1 MPDIERE
8 PGSMDPVTDPDTAA
22 EPYAEPLPQTPRDP
36 RPEPGDPPA
45 RVRGDA
51 QSIVDPVGDS
61 ADDGSRRWDPRTQTT
76 DQREGG

>member
-1 MPDIERE
+1 MRDIEQE
-8 PGSMDPVTDPDTAA
+8 SGSVDPAAGMDAAA

-45 RVRGDA
+45 AVRGNAQALIDPLGDA
-51 QSIVDPVGDS
+51 
-61 ADDGSRRWDPRTQTT
+61 ADDGSPRWDPRTQST